1 MINRTPTQ
9 LEIQRTVL
17 IADDESSIR
26 LLVHATIESDDYR
39 VVEASDGA
47 QAWALT
53 QELKPKLVL
62 LDVQMPGRSGLE
74 VLRSIKADEGLK
86 ATRVI
91 LLTSKAQ
98 ERDIEVGLI
107 AGADFYLTKPF
118 SLTEFEAR
126 VRALLRRTSLPAGP
140 IVIGDLSIDIEA
152 KRVTANGVAVDLTVR
167 EWALLELFL
176 TRPGRVLSKEFIGQQ
191 LFNYDEHLSINTIE
205 VYVSRLRAKIE
216 PEPDR
221 PRFIQTVWGLGYRF
235 SP

>member
-1 MINRTPTQ
+1 MSLRTPTE
-9 LEIQRTVL
+9 LELLRTVL

-26 LLVHATIESDDYR
+26 LLVHATIESDDYT

-53 QELKPKLVL
+53 KELKPSLVL

-74 VLRSIKADEGLK
+74 VLRSIKADPSLK

-118 SLTEFEAR
+118 SPL
-126 VRALLRRTSLPAGP
+126 
-140 IVIGDLSIDIEA
+140 DL
-152 KRVTANGVAVDLTVR
+152 
-167 EWALLELFL
+167 L
-176 TRPGRVLSKEFIGQQ
+176 TRVEEALQ
-191 LFNYDEHLSINTIE
+191 L
-205 VYVSRLRAKIE
+205 
-216 PEPDR
+216 
-221 PRFIQTVWGLGYRF
+221 
-235 SP
+235 